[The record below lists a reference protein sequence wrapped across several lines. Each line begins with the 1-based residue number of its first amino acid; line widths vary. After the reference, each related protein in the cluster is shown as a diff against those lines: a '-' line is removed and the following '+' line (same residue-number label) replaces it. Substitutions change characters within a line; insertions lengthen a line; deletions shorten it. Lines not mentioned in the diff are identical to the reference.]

1 VRPEWRRGLE
11 DAGYQVIVYVHPF
24 TYVVWDPAGGS
35 APPPAA
41 GFVRWSGPFLPAY
54 RVLPRWRSLPA
65 DPVRL
70 DAVLYRGGD
79 VEAAVAGLEALGG
92 RGLDRGVID
101 RRFEVVTLTLPG
113 DRLAGAARL
122 PAVYSLQ
129 PVPTDGGLRGEMSDQ
144 VNVNNVDL
152 TNLAFPGYQSWLTS
166 VGLDGAGVTIANV
179 DGGVNQAHADLA
191 ARMLPCTGVTCS
203 GGSSTHGTH
212 TAGIMAADG
221 SSGATDSFGFLRGL
235 GVAPGANLVEQVYSP
250 HFQAPNG
257 MLLLMRDSRAN
268 GAPLSGNSWGPAGS
282 PRGYDNDT
290 MQVDIGVRDSDPITR
305 GDQPL
310 TFVLSFM
317 NGNGGTSSQGTPDE
331 AKNLFNIGST
341 KMQDSDGAQ
350 ILEID
355 DLSANT
361 AHGPAL
367 DGRTIPHLVAPGC
380 RVDSTVTSGYGL
392 LCGTSMASPHVSGAV
407 ALFIERYRGLAGADP
422 SPALVKAA
430 FLAVGRDLAGHDDA
444 DGNTLGHPFDSKQG
458 WGRMDL
464 GAVVD
469 PPDGV
474 IYVEQDTVLDSTGEQ
489 WSATFAVD
497 DPSQPVRVML
507 VWTDAPGHG
516 LGGST
521 PAWNNDLDLE
531 VDAGGATYL
540 GNVFGASGWSATGG
554 TADDRNNTEGV
565 KLGPTAPDTEVT
577 IRVIAAN
584 VSSDGVP
591 AAGDATDQD
600 FAVVCVNCLTEPP
613 IFVDGFESGDTS
625 AWSAIAP

>member
-1 VRPEWRRGLE
+1 
-11 DAGYQVIVYVHPF
+11 
-24 TYVVWDPAGGS
+24 
-35 APPPAA
+35 
-41 GFVRWSGPFLPAY
+41 
-54 RVLPRWRSLPA
+54 
-65 DPVRL
+65 
-70 DAVLYRGGD
+70 
-79 VEAAVAGLEALGG
+79 
-92 RGLDRGVID
+92 
-101 RRFEVVTLTLPG
+101 
-113 DRLAGAARL
+113 
-122 PAVYSLQ
+122 
-129 PVPTDGGLRGEMSDQ
+129 
-144 VNVNNVDL
+144 
-152 TNLAFPGYQSWLTS
+152 
-166 VGLDGAGVTIANV
+166 
-179 DGGVNQAHADLA
+179 
-191 ARMLPCTGVTCS
+191 
-203 GGSSTHGTH
+203 
-212 TAGIMAADG
+212 
-221 SSGATDSFGFLRGL
+221 
-235 GVAPGANLVEQVYSP
+235 
-250 HFQAPNG
+250 
-257 MLLLMRDSRAN
+257 
-268 GAPLSGNSWGPAGS
+268 
-282 PRGYDNDT
+282 
-290 MQVDIGVRDSDPITR
+290 MQVDIGVRDSDPVTR

-474 IYVEQDTVLDSTGEQ
+474 IYVEQDTVLDATGEQ

-497 DPSQPVRVML
+497 DPSQQVRVML
-507 VWTDAPGHG
+507 VWTDAPVHG

-565 KLGPTAPDTEVT
+565 KLGPAAPDTEVT